1 MKKTLY
7 FLIFCA
13 LLAPYLSVSAE
24 ESDFDPN
31 YIISDEEI
39 QNSGSMNREDIQ
51 AFLEDYKSYLT
62 GYRSLDAENANR
74 TASDIIY
81 RAAIKH
87 RINPKYLLVKL
98 QKEQSL
104 ITNSS
109 PTQKQ
114 LGWATG
120 YGICDD
126 CSMSDPALQKHKG
139 FGIQVDS
146 AAAIIRWYYDNLS
159 MQPWIKRTGQSYII
173 DGQLVRPA
181 TLATAFLY
189 TYTPHIHG
197 NQNFWTLWQKWFD
210 QVYPDGSLIKGSNS
224 SSIYLIQNG
233 IKRPFK
239 NMSALITRFDP
250 KYILNVPETEL
261 KNYELGAEISL
272 PNYSILKNGGNY
284 YLLDYD
290 SLRPFASYEAVRSLG
305 YHPDEI
311 IEANSTDIASFSLGK
326 VITAETTAP
335 LGRVL
340 RVKENNKLYYINDGK
355 YYSITDEKIAKINYP
370 NIPVENATAIELA
383 NFTPGDPLKLKDG
396 TLFGI
401 TGNNKIYVVENGK
414 KRHIASEDV
423 FNGLG
428 FNWSNIIWVDE
439 FTGLNHPTGQPL
451 YLRSKI
457 QIADTTATGSA
468 TTAVEPANE
477 KMYKTPAGE
486 TEYISEKFDTAVN
499 TYLIADYETGEV
511 LAGKNIDDV
520 RPIASLTKVMT
531 AYQMMKEGL
540 NLNSSKTYEPA
551 DHKAVYHTF
560 RIVAGE
566 RIYNRH
572 LFYAGLISSLN
583 TPIKM
588 LVDSV
593 EENESAF
600 ITRMNTQAKDWGLKN
615 TIFDSV
621 TGETLETESTAGDY
635 LTIYKK
641 AINNNEVNNIL
652 GMKSYQY
659 DELKDIDGQP
669 RHYDD
674 HSNLLALQTHATYN
688 IINSKTGYLDEAGD
702 CLAMLIQRNSDAKK
716 FIIITMG
723 NPDHNNKFSE
733 PSRLTDWTITQF

>member
-7 FLIFCA
+7 FLIFCV

-51 AFLEDYKSYLT
+51 AFLEDYKSYLV

-104 ITNSS
+104 ITNSP

-114 LGWATG
+114 LDWATG

-126 CSMSDPALQKHKG
+126 CSMSDPALHK
-139 FGIQVDS
+139 
-146 AAAIIRWYYDNLS
+146 
-159 MQPWIKRTGQSYII
+159 
-173 DGQLVRPA
+173 
-181 TLATAFLY
+181 
-189 TYTPHIHG
+189 HG

-210 QVYPDGSLIKGSNS
+210 QVYPDGSLIRTSNS
-224 SSIYLIQNG
+224 PTIYLIQNG
-233 IKRPFK
+233 VKRPFK

-250 KYILNVPETEL
+250 KYILNVPEVEL

-370 NIPVENATAIELA
+370 NISVENATAIELA

-428 FNWSNIIWVDE
+428 YRWENIAWVNE
-439 FTGLNHPTGQPL
+439 FAGMAHPTGQAI
-451 YLRSKI
+451 YIEKE
-457 QIADTTATGSA
+457 TTKEIL
-468 TTAVEPANE
+468 TTLSEETVSSPDAVS
-477 KMYKTPAGE
+477 E
-486 TEYISEKFDTAVN
+486 TE
-499 TYLIADYETGEV
+499 
-511 LAGKNIDDV
+511 
-520 RPIASLTKVMT
+520 P
-531 AYQMMKEGL
+531 
-540 NLNSSKTYEPA
+540 
-551 DHKAVYHTF
+551 
-560 RIVAGE
+560 
-566 RIYNRH
+566 
-572 LFYAGLISSLN
+572 
-583 TPIKM
+583 
-588 LVDSV
+588 
-593 EENESAF
+593 
-600 ITRMNTQAKDWGLKN
+600 
-615 TIFDSV
+615 
-621 TGETLETESTAGDY
+621 
-635 LTIYKK
+635 
-641 AINNNEVNNIL
+641 
-652 GMKSYQY
+652 
-659 DELKDIDGQP
+659 
-669 RHYDD
+669 
-674 HSNLLALQTHATYN
+674 
-688 IINSKTGYLDEAGD
+688 
-702 CLAMLIQRNSDAKK
+702 
-716 FIIITMG
+716 
-723 NPDHNNKFSE
+723 
-733 PSRLTDWTITQF
+733 

>member
-1 MKKTLY
+1 MVISPEIMKKTLY

-51 AFLEDYKSYLT
+51 AFLEDYKSYLV

-104 ITNSS
+104 ITSVA

-114 LGWATG
+114 LDWATG

-146 AAAIIRWYYDNLS
+146 AAAIIRWYYDNLN

-173 DGQLVRPA
+173 DGQLVRPV

-210 QVYPDGSLIKGSNS
+210 QVYPDGSLVKGSNS
-224 SSIYLIQNG
+224 SSIYLIQNST
-233 IKRPFK
+233 KRPFK

-250 KYILNVPETEL
+250 KYILNVPEAEL

-272 PNYSILKNGGNY
+272 PNYSILKNGSNY

-290 SLRPFASYEAVRSLG
+290 SIRPFANYDAVKNLG

-370 NIPVENATAIELA
+370 NISVENATAIELA

-428 FNWSNIIWVDE
+428 FSWSNIIWVDE

-457 QIADTTATGSA
+457 QIAEVNSTNLDNIENASQGLVSLGL
-468 TTAVEPANE
+468 N
-477 KMYKTPAGE
+477 KMYKTPAEE
-486 TEYISEKFDTAVN
+486 TEY
-499 TYLIADYETGEV
+499 
-511 LAGKNIDDV
+511 
-520 RPIASLTKVMT
+520 
-531 AYQMMKEGL
+531 
-540 NLNSSKTYEPA
+540 
-551 DHKAVYHTF
+551 
-560 RIVAGE
+560 
-566 RIYNRH
+566 
-572 LFYAGLISSLN
+572 
-583 TPIKM
+583 
-588 LVDSV
+588 
-593 EENESAF
+593 
-600 ITRMNTQAKDWGLKN
+600 
-615 TIFDSV
+615 
-621 TGETLETESTAGDY
+621 
-635 LTIYKK
+635 
-641 AINNNEVNNIL
+641 
-652 GMKSYQY
+652 
-659 DELKDIDGQP
+659 
-669 RHYDD
+669 
-674 HSNLLALQTHATYN
+674 
-688 IINSKTGYLDEAGD
+688 
-702 CLAMLIQRNSDAKK
+702 
-716 FIIITMG
+716 
-723 NPDHNNKFSE
+723 
-733 PSRLTDWTITQF
+733 